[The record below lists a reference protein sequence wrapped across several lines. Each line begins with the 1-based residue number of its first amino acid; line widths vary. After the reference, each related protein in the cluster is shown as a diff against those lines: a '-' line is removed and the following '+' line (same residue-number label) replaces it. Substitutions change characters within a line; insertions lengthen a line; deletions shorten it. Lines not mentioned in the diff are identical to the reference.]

1 MPFDPRQALG
11 RVLPLAFLRNP
22 PPVVAVVRLAG
33 VIGQAGPWRGGLT
46 LESLNEPL
54 ERAFGLSRLAAVV
67 LSINSPG
74 GSPVQSALIARRI
87 RELAEEKKVR
97 VLAFIEDVG
106 ASGGYWLATAA
117 DEILVDDCSVVGS
130 IGVVSAGF
138 GFPALLER
146 LGVERRLETAGERK
160 AMLDPFRPRDEAE
173 VARLR
178 GLLEELHET
187 FKAQVRSRRKDR
199 LKAPEEELFSGEFW
213 TGRRAVDLGLADG
226 LGHLQGELRRRY
238 GKKVVIR
245 PVQQPRRWL
254 RLRLGAAGPDPRQW
268 TDAALAAAEE
278 RALWAR
284 YGL

>member
-1 MPFDPRQALG
+1 MAFDPRRALG
-11 RVLPLAFLRNP
+11 AVLPLPFLRNP

-54 ERAFGLSRLAAVV
+54 ERAFRLSRLAAVALV
-67 LSINSPG
+67 VNSPG

-97 VLAFIEDVG
+97 VLAFVEDVG

-117 DEILVDDCSVVGS
+117 DEIIVDDCSVIGS

-173 VARLR
+173 VVRLR
-178 GLLEELHET
+178 GLLDELHET
-187 FKAQVRSRRKDR
+187 FKTQVRNRRAGR

-213 TGRRAVDLGLADG
+213 TGRRAVELGLADG
-226 LGHLQGELRRRY
+226 LGHLQGELRRRF
-238 GKKVVIR
+238 GEKVVIR
-245 PVQQPRRWL
+245 RTQQPRRWL
-254 RLRLGAAGPDPRQW
+254 RLRLGATGPDPRQW
-268 TDAALAAAEE
+268 TEAALAAAEE